1 MSPDFFTTQEVAL
14 LIQKDIV
21 KTTEGILGA
30 QTSLTIFVSFG
41 PLKVTKTSKHTKR
54 NIAVFL
60 FTFDVVCKD
69 LDELCPF
76 CTMFRERD
84 SQMLLIFL

>member
-14 LIQKDIV
+14 LIQKAIV
-21 KTTEGILGA
+21 KTTEGVLGA
-30 QTSLTIFVSFG
+30 QTSLTVFVSFG
-41 PLKVTKTSKHTKR
+41 PLKVAKTSKRTER

-60 FTFDVVCKD
+60 FTFDVACKG

-76 CTMFRERD
+76 CTLFRERD
-84 SQMLLIFL
+84 SQMLLMFL